1 MNSFHR
7 FRNAAVI
14 LMIVAIMILGCF
26 LTTEISVQAQSTPTD
41 IITVDGRKLF
51 EVTEAGQFSAEN
63 RAADANLILRE
74 AVRSPDS
81 VKVEIVES
89 NQLPVI
95 LVNSRHLLTVT
106 QQDTPTGRTKEEQA
120 KIWAQRITEAV
131 QQGQEERRLSYFWRA
146 ILLIVLSVFGAIALH
161 LLLGWVWRYWSR
173 RLVPREANHPETGAQ
188 PKGIELFLQLT
199 LLVVRSLLW
208 IGITIYI
215 TDLFPFTREW
225 SRRIANILWM
235 SLTSPVINIGE
246 SSYSVINIII
256 FISLFFGVL
265 AIAGTLTNLL
275 RSRVLRITNVSR
287 GVQESIAVATHYSLI
302 FIGTVLLLQIWG
314 LDISSLAILAS
325 VFGVAIGFG
334 LQGVA
339 KELVSGFVIT
349 FERAIAVGDF
359 VEIGEFMGT
368 VERLNA
374 RSTYIRTLDDIVV
387 IVPNSRLLDTEVVNW
402 NHQSSAS
409 RLVLPVRVAYE
420 VNINT
425 IRSALLKVARENH
438 DVLKKPTPLVWF
450 QGYGED
456 FLNFQ
461 LLVWISKPRK
471 QFQIKSDLYFQIDEI
486 LRQENIHIPF
496 PQRSLNLRSGSLPLE
511 LSPQLEN
518 SLSQLSEG
526 LIALLKSQLQTD
538 NSNGANNQATKT
550 QDEKYN
556 SE

>member
-1 MNSFHR
+1 MLKKITGF
-7 FRNAAVI
+7 FI
-14 LMIVAIMILGCF
+14 LVIVANMIIGC
-26 LTTEISVQAQSTPTD
+26 LLITEMSLQAQSISTD
-41 IITVDGRKLF
+41 VISVDGRKLF
-51 EVTEAGQFSAEN
+51 EVSEAGQFSAES

-74 AVRSPDS
+74 VVRFPDP
-81 VKVEIVES
+81 VKVEIVEI

-106 QQDTPTGRTKEEQA
+106 QEDTFTGRTKQEQA
-120 KIWAQRITEAV
+120 KIWAQRIREAV

-146 ILLIVLSVFGAIALH
+146 ILFAVLSVLGAIALH
-161 LLLGWVWRYWSR
+161 LMLGWVWRYWLR
-173 RLVPREANHPETGAQ
+173 RLVPREVNHPETGAQ
-188 PKGIELFLQLT
+188 PKGIELFLKLT
-199 LLVVRSLLW
+199 LFVVRSLLW
-208 IGITIYI
+208 IAIAIYI
-215 TDLFPFTREW
+215 TDLFPLTREW
-225 SRRIANILWM
+225 SRRSANILWM
-235 SLTSPVINIGE
+235 SLTSPVISIGE

-265 AIAGTLTNLL
+265 ATAGTLTNLL
-275 RSRVLRITNVSR
+275 RSRVLNMTNVSR
-287 GVQESIAVATHYSLI
+287 GVQESIAVSIQYSLI

-325 VFGVAIGFG
+325 IFGVAIGFG

-349 FERAIAVGDF
+349 FERAIEVGDF

-374 RSTYIRTLDDIVV
+374 RSTNIRTLDDIVV

-402 NHQSSAS
+402 NHRGSVS
-409 RLVLPVRVAYE
+409 RLVLPVRVAYGA
-420 VNINT
+420 NIST
-425 IRSALLKVARENH
+425 IRSALLEVAHENH
-438 DVLKKPTPLVWF
+438 DILKKPTPLVWF
-450 QGYGED
+450 QKYGED

-461 LLVWISKPRK
+461 LLVWIAKPRK
-471 QFQIKSDLYFQIDEI
+471 QFQIKSDLYFKIDEI
-486 LRQENIHIPF
+486 FRQQNINIPF
-496 PQRSLNLRSGSLPLE
+496 PQRSIHLDSGSFPLQ

-538 NSNGANNQATKT
+538 TSDDATNQSAKN
-550 QDEKYN
+550 QQEK
-556 SE
+556 